1 MDGTASR
8 TGVRPGSTA
17 WGPPRQ
23 RPQVRRRSA
32 AESVQL
38 QTVKADVTLQKATY
52 SGGHKVK
59 SRQSQE
65 GDGSEKRNKQE
76 GSGHD
81 TRPQGQEQEAGA
93 RGRRPEQPPRGAC
106 SPPHVGVA
114 VPDADSE
121 ESFGL

>member
-1 MDGTASR
+1 MALDGTASG

-38 QTVKADVTLQKATY
+38 QTVKADVTLRKATY
-52 SGGHKVK
+52 SSGRKVK

-65 GDGSEKRNKQE
+65 GDGSEKRNKHE

-81 TRPQGQEQEAGA
+81 TRPQGPGAG
-93 RGRRPEQPPRGAC
+93 GGGGRPEQPPRGAC

-114 VPDADSE
+114 V
-121 ESFGL
+121 